1 MSKNL
6 PEGVNEVPLDQ
17 WDQDH
22 ERRDSAPSTDD
33 RPGEPASETDMG
45 NEVFV
50 PIEASD
56 SEDDTQRRKKDD
68 DMIGT
73 SEQEFVSENLEDNS
87 TINEKFKKFIK
98 SKQKVVLSLDE
109 SRVALLPP
117 QLRQP
122 IQNIITKI
130 KRWAA
135 RNPSGSSLSALQ
147 ILAERLDEFLELQHQ
162 RETRDY
168 EAQCRDLLSMIYQN
182 TIEAQ
187 RMARKLKEA
196 ATPRSL
202 DEYE

>member
-1 MSKNL
+1 MSRNL
-6 PEGVNEVPLDQ
+6 PDGVNEVDLDQ
-17 WDQDH
+17 WDQEH
-22 ERRDSAPSTDD
+22 ERRVDD
-33 RPGEPASETDMG
+33 KPGEPASETEMG
-45 NEVFV
+45 NENFV

-56 SEDDTQRRKKDD
+56 SEDDKQRRKKGDD

-73 SEQEFVSENLEDNS
+73 SEQEFLSENMGEDAN
-87 TINEKFKKFIK
+87 IDEKFKKFIK
-98 SKQKVVLSLDE
+98 AKQKVVLSLDE
-109 SRVALLPP
+109 SRVGLLPP

-135 RNPSGSSLSALQ
+135 RNPSGSALSALQ
-147 ILAERLDEFLELQHQ
+147 ILAERLDEFLELQHH

-187 RMARKLKEA
+187 RMARKLKQA
-196 ATPRSL
+196 AAPRSL